1 MAKPKLVNKTTIS
14 IDGNNIEQFYQ
25 FSLSQGIFA
34 HHLFKLVCPA
44 EALDGPDGALLS
56 NSKGF
61 IGADFTIKIENL
73 EGGGA
78 SFYFVGIV
86 TQVES
91 TRANGHSGDVIV
103 SGFSPTLVMDNGPH
117 CNSWED
123 KTLKDLGED
132 TCGHF
137 EANLPSRKINP
148 KSTEKFA
155 YTVQYKETAWQFLS
169 RLAATNGEW
178 FFYDGENLV
187 LGTFAPEPVDLIY
200 GANLSQYKLA
210 LQVRP
215 TNSRHTA
222 YDYVNDKVHQAKPA
236 DVASKAGLDPRGK
249 EALQKSNSLFFNNPQ
264 YHDIRFLTTE
274 NQLKKI
280 ANTRAAA
287 QASNMVRL
295 NGTSTHLGVKLGN
308 VVSAN
313 DGIGSFTIIEANHFV
328 DGQGHYYNE
337 FIGIPQSIKVP
348 PVTHYTE
355 SICETQSAVVTEN
368 HDEKGLGRVRVR
380 FHWMKAPKQS
390 PWLRI
395 TSPHGGGDKGM
406 HFIPE
411 KKEEVIVGFEGNDP
425 TKAFVIGTTYHG
437 KAKQSYSS
445 SGNDKK
451 AIRTRS
457 GIEILMNDSD
467 GSVTIIDPSGNIIN
481 MDGKKNV
488 TIICPETFTVSA
500 KDILMVASN
509 NVGISAKENM
519 IATAKV
525 VGVSADT
532 DLTATGKKVFVQ
544 GDAEATISTP
554 KLNLSGKE
562 TVLDSSKATL
572 SASGDMTITG
582 GIVKI
587 NS

>member
-44 EALDGPDGALLS
+44 EALDGPEGKLLAK
-56 NSKGF
+56 SKGF
-61 IGADFTIKIENL
+61 IGTDFTIKIENL
-73 EGGGA
+73 EGGGT
-78 SFYFVGIV
+78 SFYFAGIV

-103 SGFSPTLVMDNGPH
+103 TGFSPTLVMDNGPH

-137 EANLPSRKINP
+137 EANLPSCKINP
-148 KSTEKFA
+148 KSTEKFS

-187 LGTFAPEPVDLIY
+187 LGTFAPETVELIY

-222 YDYVNDKVHQAKPA
+222 YDYVNDKLHQAKPS
-236 DVASKAGLDPRGK
+236 DVAGKAGLESRGK
-249 EALQKSNSLFFNNPQ
+249 EALQKANSLFFNTPQ

-274 NQLKKI
+274 SQLKKI

-295 NGTSTHLGVKLGN
+295 SGTSTHLGVKLGN
-308 VVSAN
+308 TVSAN
-313 DGIGSFTIIEANHFV
+313 DGIGSFTVIEANHFV

-348 PVTHYTE
+348 PVTHYLE
-355 SICETQSAVVTEN
+355 PVIETQSAVVTEN
-368 HDEKGLGRVRVR
+368 HDKDGYGRVRVR

-467 GSVTIIDPSGNIIN
+467 GSLTIIDPSGNIIN
-481 MDGKKNV
+481 MDGKKNI
-488 TIICPETFTVSA
+488 TITCPETFTVNA
-500 KDILMVASN
+500 KDIKLNAKN
-509 NVGISAKENM
+509 NINIDATENL
-519 IATAKV
+519 IEEGKV
-525 VGVSADT
+525 VGITATEGLTGTGKNVKINGTT
-532 DLTATGKKVFVQ
+532 DLNL
-544 GDAEATISTP
+544 ETP
-554 KLNLSGKE
+554 KLNLKGDE
-562 TVLDSSKATL
+562 TVLNSNKANL
-572 SASGDMTITG
+572 NASGDMAMTA
-582 GIVKI
+582 GIIKI